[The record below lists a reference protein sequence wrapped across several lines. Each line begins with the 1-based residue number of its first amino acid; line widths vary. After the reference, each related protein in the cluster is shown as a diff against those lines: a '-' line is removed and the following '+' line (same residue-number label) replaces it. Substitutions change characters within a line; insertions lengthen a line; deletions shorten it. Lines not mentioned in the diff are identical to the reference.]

1 MSRTAGVLALVALCA
16 LVVFRAVPAEAH
28 ATLVRAEPAANAFLQ
43 RPPGEITLVFSEPID
58 SKNSDVRLLDAAGQ
72 EIALDEPVLTE
83 NGYAMRAQL
92 PDLGPG
98 IYNVLW
104 SNVSRVDGH
113 QLRGA
118 FPFTV
123 LQPDGS
129 LPDEVNSVGGLET
142 EADPPPLPEGVA
154 VRALSLFGL
163 VIAAGP
169 AVLFLLGAAE
179 SARVRRGFAAMM
191 LLGVATLAVGTL
203 LNLQTLRE
211 VYSGTG
217 LQTLLFDTH
226 SGAYWLARIGA
237 VLFIGVLTLFIEEAP
252 KRASAAVLFASAIY
266 LWGFTATSHAAAGAG
281 SAWAQGVDVIHGVTA
296 IVWIGAVLGVALMAR
311 LTLRDEKYARLMPR
325 FGLLASLMVF
335 TLLATGV
342 VSAFVE
348 LDHPERLW
356 TTRYGV
362 TLAIKLAL
370 IVPLLAV
377 AFWNSRWGRDRL
389 IARAPGEPRRFVATV
404 TAEAML
410 GIAVFVVAAVLTQST
425 VAKGVVR
432 DPGARAFDQAAPAN
446 DVAVQLEIDPNR
458 TGINTY
464 TVTLTKD
471 GAPVDAERVR
481 LTFRYQDDQTVGP
494 SNLALQ
500 PAGGGTF
507 IGQGPFLTLEG
518 QWRVEVEVRRA
529 DVDDAIAFFDVRPAG
544 SAVNAVRRGGAW
556 DNPAPGLSWNQ
567 FGGLLAALIG
577 LGFAL
582 FKSELW
588 RFGKRVG
595 WAGNSA
601 TAASFGVAALLL
613 FGVHSHTPTGDL
625 PSNPIFPDQDS
636 IAIGR
641 DLYQQNCAACHGL
654 NGVPPRGLDLNP
666 YPLDL
671 TVHVPQHPDGQ
682 IFLFIQKGV
691 PGSAMPAWGELDE
704 GRLTDEQIWHL
715 VNFLRTLGIV
725 ER

>member
-1 MSRTAGVLALVALCA
+1 MNRTVGVLVLVALCA
-16 LVVFRAVPAEAH
+16 LVVLRADPAEAH
-28 ATLVRAEPAANAFLQ
+28 AALVRAEPAANAFLQ
-43 RPPGEITLVFSEPID
+43 RAPGEVTLVFSEPID
-58 SKNSDVRLLDAAGQ
+58 SRNSGIRLLDAAGR
-72 EIALDEPVLTE
+72 EIELAEPVLTE
-83 NGYAMRAQL
+83 NGYAIRVQL
-92 PDLGPG
+92 PELGPG
-98 IYNVLW
+98 IFNVLW
-104 SNVSRVDGH
+104 TNVSRVDGH
-113 QLRGA
+113 QLNGA
-118 FPFTV
+118 FPFTI
-123 LQPDGS
+123 LEADGS
-129 LPDEVNSVGGLET
+129 LPDQVNSVGGLES

-163 VIAAGP
+163 VVAAGP
-169 AVLFLLGAAE
+169 SVLLLLGAAE
-179 SARVRRGFAAMM
+179 SARVRRGFVAMM
-191 LLGVATLAVGTL
+191 LLGVATLAIGTL

-211 VYSGTG
+211 VYSGTPVR
-217 LQTLLFDTH
+217 TLLVDTH
-226 SGAYWLARIGA
+226 SGGYWLARMGAALLIA
-237 VLFIGVLTLFIEEAP
+237 VLALSLEEAP
-252 KRASAAVLFASAIY
+252 KRTSVAVLAVSTVY
-266 LWGFTATSHAAAGAG
+266 LWGFTATSHAAAGTG
-281 SAWAQGVDVIHGVTA
+281 SAWAQGVDIVHGVGA
-296 IVWIGAVLGVALMAR
+296 IVWIGSVIAVALTAR

-335 TLLATGV
+335 TLLATGI

-348 LDHPERLW
+348 IDHPERLW
-356 TTRYGV
+356 NTRYGV
-362 TLAIKLAL
+362 TLVVKLVL
-370 IVPLLAV
+370 LVPLLAV

-404 TAEAML
+404 TAEALL
-410 GIAVFVVAAVLTQST
+410 GVAVFAVAAALTQTT
-425 VAKGVVR
+425 VAKSIVD
-432 DPGARAFDQAAPAN
+432 DPGARAYDNAAPAN
-446 DVAVQLEIDPNR
+446 DVAVQLHIDPNR

-471 GAPVDAERVR
+471 GAPVEAERVR
-481 LTFRYQDDQTVGP
+481 LTFRYQEDQTVGP
-494 SNLALQ
+494 SNLSLQ
-500 PAGGGTF
+500 PSGGGTF

-544 SAVNAVRRGGAW
+544 AAVNAVKRGGAW

-567 FGGLLAALIG
+567 FGGLIAALLG

-588 RFGKRVG
+588 RFGKRAG
-595 WAGNSA
+595 WAGNGV

-613 FGVHSHTPTGDL
+613 FGVHTHTPTGDL
-625 PSNPIFPDQDS
+625 PTNPIFPDQDS

-641 DLYQQNCAACHGL
+641 DLYQQNCATCHGL
-654 NGVPPRGLDLNP
+654 NGVPPRGLDLDP

-682 IFLFIQKGV
+682 IFLFIEKGI
-691 PGSAMPAWGELDE
+691 PGSAMPAWGEIE
-704 GRLTDEQIWHL
+704 NGLTDEQIWHL